1 MSDTKLK
8 LSHLSFPEITLPPRE
23 AHYLRGYFGELFKE
37 HSPLL
42 HNHLEG
48 GELRYAY
55 PLVQYKIIEGVP
67 TLVGLG
73 EGAHL
78 LVELFLKVKELDL
91 HGQRYPL
98 YEKKVECQE
107 VQLGYSER
115 LHRYQFKTLWMPLN
129 QENFQRFRRLDEVGQ
144 KEELE
149 RLLRGNL
156 LSMFKGLGVWLEPH
170 QRILCGLE
178 QYQQRETR
186 FKGQVMLAFQ
196 ASFAANVELPNLIGL
211 GKAVSR
217 GFGAIQKL

>member
-1 MSDTKLK
+1 MK
-8 LSHLSFPEITLPPRE
+8 LSHLSFPELSLSPRE

-55 PLVQYKIIEGVP
+55 PLVQYKIIDGVP

-73 EGAHL
+73 EGAPL
-78 LVELFLKVKELDL
+78 LVELFLKVKELEL
-91 HGQRYPL
+91 HGKVYPL
-98 YEKKVECQE
+98 REKKVECQE
-107 VQLGYSER
+107 LSLGYSER
-115 LHRYQFKTLWMPLN
+115 LHRYSFKTLWMPLN
-129 QENFQRFRRLDEVGQ
+129 QDNFSRYSRMNEVEQ

-156 LSMFKGLGVWLEPH
+156 LSMFKGLGIWLEPH

-178 QYQQRETR
+178 HYQQRETR

-196 ASFAANVELPNLIGL
+196 ASFAANVELPPLIGL
-211 GKAVSR
+211 GKSVSR
-217 GFGAIQKL
+217 GFGAIQKI

>member
-1 MSDTKLK
+1 MKI
-8 LSHLSFPEITLPPRE
+8 SHLTFPELSLSPRE
-23 AHYLRGYFGELFKE
+23 AHYLRGYFGELFQE

-73 EGAHL
+73 EGAPL
-78 LVELFLKVKELDL
+78 LVELFLKIKELQL
-91 HGQRYPL
+91 NGKVYSL
-98 YEKKVECQE
+98 LEKKVECQE
-107 VQLGYSER
+107 VDLGYTER
-115 LHRYQFKTLWMPLN
+115 LHRYAFKTLWMPLN
-129 QENFQRFRRLDEVGQ
+129 QENFTRYRRLNAEEQ

-156 LSMFKGLGVWLEPH
+156 LSMFKGLGVWLAPE

-178 QYQQRETR
+178 HYTQRETK
-186 FKGQVMLAFQ
+186 FKGQVMTAFH
-196 ASFAANVELPNLIGL
+196 AAFAANVELPSLIGL
-211 GKAVSR
+211 GKSVSR
-217 GFGAIQKL
+217 GFGAIQKIS